1 MANQRQKEKKKRQV
15 EKLER
20 MERDINVQNKFK
32 LCLSEMTEICA
43 LTLEEVG

>member
-15 EKLER
+15 EK
-20 MERDINVQNKFK
+20 MERDINVQNKFI